1 MKTTKIAIFIAIF
14 LISAPYIGYAQELM
28 TTSAFISPLVVTP
41 NTQAIDISTSSIEL
55 LAKYIASSTQNYAST
70 TGSTTMSVGDIVQ
83 SQLLT
88 VLIILIFFGILH
100 QNIIG
105 VKLKKRY
112 YDYF

>member
-1 MKTTKIAIFIAIF
+1 MKTTKIAIFLAIF
-14 LISAPYIGYAQELM
+14 LISTPYFGYAQEVM
-28 TTSAFISPLVVTP
+28 AESQMISPLVVTP

-55 LAKYIASSTQNYAST
+55 LANYIASSTKSYA
-70 TGSTTMSVGDIVQ
+70 STTMSVGEVVQ

-88 VLIILIFFGILH
+88 VLIILSFFGILH